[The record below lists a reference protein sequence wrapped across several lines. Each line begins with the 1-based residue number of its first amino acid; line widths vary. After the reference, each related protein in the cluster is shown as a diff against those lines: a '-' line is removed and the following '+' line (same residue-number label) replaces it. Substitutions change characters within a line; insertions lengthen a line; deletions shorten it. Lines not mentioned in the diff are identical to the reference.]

1 MATRADV
8 ARLAGVSAS
17 TVTYA
22 LTGSRP
28 ISEETR
34 QRIVAAMQ
42 ELGYTPN
49 AMAAGLAGGRSRLVA
64 LLFPSAERGMSNTD
78 LRYVIGAA
86 NAARELGYHLLAWP
100 TVERD
105 LDDVMQLSRG
115 GMVDGVILMEVRL
128 DDERVETLRNASI
141 PFSLIGRTADT
152 EGLLYAD
159 ADFEAI
165 ARLAIDYMVGL
176 GHERIVFV
184 NGPERLIHDRYGAS
198 VRVETAFL
206 RAAEERGVTTAAYA
220 CEHTVTAG
228 REALAQI
235 LHVQPDVTALV
246 AMNEEATVGLVQAAQ
261 ARGLDIP
268 RDLSVLS
275 LASSSSFAEVTW
287 PPLTTISPPADSIG
301 RAAARALIRS
311 LGDGG
316 VDPDPVLWPGELVE
330 RASTGP
336 VRRRRRPR

>member
-28 ISEETR
+28 ISDETR
-34 QRIVAAMQ
+34 ARILAAME

-49 AMAAGLAGGRSRLVA
+49 AMAAGLAGGRSRIVA
-64 LLFPSAERGMSNTD
+64 LLFPAAERGMSNTD

-100 TVERD
+100 TDARD
-105 LDDVMQLSRG
+105 LEDVTQLSRT

-128 DDERVETLRNASI
+128 HDERVDTLRAASI
-141 PFSLIGRTADT
+141 PFALIGRTADT
-152 EGLLYAD
+152 TGLLFAD

-165 ARLAIDYMVGL
+165 ARLAIDYLVGL
-176 GHERIVFV
+176 GHQRVAFL
-184 NGPERLIHDRYGAS
+184 NGPQRLFAAQYGATM
-198 VRVETAFL
+198 RVEEGFL
-206 RAAEERGVTTAAYA
+206 QASGARAVEATVFR

-228 REALAQI
+228 REVLASI
-235 LHVQPDVTALV
+235 LQAAPEVTAIV
-246 AMNEEATVGLVQAAQ
+246 SMNEEATVGLVQAAQ

-268 RDLSVLS
+268 KDLSVLS

-311 LGDGG
+311 LGETTIA
-316 VDPDPVLWPGELVE
+316 PDLELWPGELVE

-336 VRRRRRPR
+336 VRRRRRR

>member
-34 QRIVAAMQ
+34 ARIVAAME

-49 AMAAGLAGGRSRLVA
+49 AMAAGLAGGRSRIVA
-64 LLFPSAERGMSNTD
+64 LLFPAAERGMSNTD

-100 TVERD
+100 TDAHD
-105 LDDVMQLSRG
+105 LDDVTHLSRT

-128 DDERVETLRNASI
+128 QDERVDTLRRASI

-152 EGLLYAD
+152 DGLLFAD
-159 ADFEAI
+159 ADFDAI
-165 ARLAIDYMVGL
+165 ASLAIDYLVGL
-176 GHERIVFV
+176 GHEQVAFL
-184 NGPERLIHDRYGAS
+184 NGPERLITAQYGATL
-198 VRVETAFL
+198 RVESGFL
-206 RAAEERGVTTAAYA
+206 QAAASRDVTAATFR

-228 REALAQI
+228 REALATI
-235 LHVQPDVTALV
+235 LKSDPDVTAIV
-246 AMNEEATVGLVQAAQ
+246 SMNEEATVGLVQAAQ

-268 RDLSVLS
+268 KDLSVLS

-287 PPLTTISPPADSIG
+287 PPLTTISPPAEAIG

-311 LGDGG
+311 LGETE
-316 VDPDPVLWPGELVE
+316 VAPEPQLWVGELVE

-336 VRRRRRPR
+336 VRRRRRR

>member
-34 QRIVAAMQ
+34 LRIVAAME

-49 AMAAGLAGGRSRLVA
+49 AMAAGLAGGRSRIVA
-64 LLFPSAERGMSNTD
+64 LLFPAAERGMSNTD

-100 TVERD
+100 TEARD
-105 LDDVMQLSRG
+105 LDDVLQLTRA

-128 DDERVETLRNASI
+128 EDERVATLRASSI
-141 PFSLIGRTADT
+141 PFALIGRTADT
-152 EGLLYAD
+152 QGLLFAD
-159 ADFEAI
+159 ADFDAI
-165 ARLAIDYMVGL
+165 ATLAVDYMVGL
-176 GHERIVFV
+176 GHERLVFL

-198 VRVETAFL
+198 VRVEAAFL
-206 RAAEERGVTTAAYA
+206 RAAEDRGIAAAAFA
-220 CEHTVTAG
+220 CEHTVVAG
-228 REALAQI
+228 RDALAGI
-235 LHVQPDVTALV
+235 LQSQPDVTGVV

-261 ARGLDIP
+261 ARALDIP

-275 LASSSSFAEVTW
+275 LASSSSLAEVTW
-287 PPLTTISPPADSIG
+287 PPLTTISPPAESIG
-301 RAAARALIRS
+301 RAAARALIRA
-311 LGDGG
+311 LGDTSAE
-316 VDPDPVLWPGELVE
+316 PELELWPGELVE

-336 VRRRRRPR
+336 ARRRRRR

>member
-22 LTGSRP
+22 LTGARP

-34 QRIVAAMQ
+34 ERIVAAME

-49 AMAAGLAGGRSRLVA
+49 AMAAGLAGGRSRIVA
-64 LLFPSAERGMSNTD
+64 LLFPAAERGISNTD

-100 TVERD
+100 TAGRD
-105 LDDVMQLSRG
+105 LDDVTQLSRA

-128 DDERVETLRNASI
+128 EDERVDTLRNASI
-141 PFSLIGRTADT
+141 PFSLIGRTAET
-152 EGLLYAD
+152 EGLIYAD
-159 ADFEAI
+159 ADFDAI
-165 ARLAIDYMVGL
+165 AALAMDYLLGL
-176 GHERIVFV
+176 GHQRVAFV
-184 NGPERLIHDRYGAS
+184 NGPERLTQARYGATI
-198 VRVETAFL
+198 RVEAGVL
-206 RAAEERGVTTAAYA
+206 AAAEARGVHAVTFS

-228 REALAQI
+228 REALAAI
-235 LHVQPDVTALV
+235 LHAEPDVTAVV

-261 ARGLDIP
+261 ARSLDIP

-287 PPLTTISPPADSIG
+287 PPLTTISPPAEAIG

-311 LGDGG
+311 LGDTA
-316 VDPDPVLWPGELVE
+316 VEPDPVLWPGELVE

-336 VRRRRRPR
+336 VRRRRRH

>member
-8 ARLAGVSAS
+8 ARRAGVSAS

-34 QRIVAAMQ
+34 KRIYAAMD

-49 AMAAGLAGGRSRLVA
+49 AMAAGLAGGRSRIVA
-64 LLFPSAERGMSNTD
+64 LLFPAAERGMSNTD

-100 TVERD
+100 TDARD
-105 LDDVMQLSRG
+105 LEDVTQLSRA

-128 DDERVETLRNASI
+128 EDERVDRLRAASI
-141 PFSLIGRTADT
+141 PFALIGRTADLD
-152 EGLLYAD
+152 GLLYAD

-165 ARLAIDYMVGL
+165 AALSIDYLVGL
-176 GHERIVFV
+176 GHERIAFV
-184 NGPERLIHDRYGAS
+184 NGPERLLAARYGATL
-198 VRVETAFL
+198 RVESAFVT
-206 RAAEERGVTTAAYA
+206 AAEARAVSAASFA
-220 CEHTVTAG
+220 CEHTVAAG
-228 REALAQI
+228 REVLASI
-235 LHVQPDVTALV
+235 LQAQPDVTALV
-246 AMNEEATVGLVQAAQ
+246 TMNEEATVGLVQAAQ
-261 ARGLDIP
+261 ARGIDIP
-268 RDLSVLS
+268 KDLSILS

-287 PPLTTISPPADSIG
+287 PPLTTISPPAEEIG
-301 RAAARALIRS
+301 RAAIRALIRS
-311 LGDGG
+311 FGDLD
-316 VDPDPVLWPGELVE
+316 VASDPLLWPGELVE

-336 VRRRRRPR
+336 VNRRQRR